1 MCDDGSSFTPA
12 DIASGDPNKFALEFV
27 RRMKGVGYLRDHICE
42 PTTTKSTKVAM
53 EAELIAQ
60 LKGTFYGTTFFD
72 ECSMKKVLCVQI
84 ANAALCLK

>member
-1 MCDDGSSFTPA
+1 M
-12 DIASGDPNKFALEFV
+12 ILV
-27 RRMKGVGYLRDHICE
+27 LVLVMVM
-42 PTTTKSTKVAM
+42 VMVM
-53 EAELIAQ
+53 EMETELIAQ